1 MLVSAKSEHPK
12 LTNSEIILEE
22 LQPMWSRY
30 LNVTDRRT
38 DRQLAVAIPRSAYSI
53 VFVIHVSGLSETG
66 GNLTSY
72 NATPGYAPDY
82 QHDRYYNVTD
92 LQFNYSFDIV
102 EIHNTDSETSSVDL
116 NL

>member
-1 MLVSAKSEHPK
+1 M
-12 LTNSEIILEE
+12 
-22 LQPMWSRY
+22 
-30 LNVTDRRT
+30 
-38 DRQLAVAIPRSAYSI
+38 
-53 VFVIHVSGLSETG
+53 IHVSGLSETG

-92 LQFNYSFDIV
+92 LQFNYRFDIV

-116 NL
+116 NLVSVLNPATPTVCQTAG